1 VKPRTIPFLGLL
13 LCLAAPPAPAAPHFG
28 KISGVVVDPGGT
40 PQMGASV
47 VITAESLLFSSPIE
61 LLTNDRGHFLSQ
73 GLMPGSYSVRVTL
86 AGFLPVMEQHIRV
99 TDQQTTLLQI
109 ALGSMFSSLEGLRRQ
124 PNQQAAA
131 SDEWTWVLR
140 TTSAIRPVLRWQDGE
155 AVLDDQLTSA
165 ERARRQQPRGRVEL
179 TSGSHH
185 PGSISNQADSPGT
198 AIAYDQAL
206 GTGRLLFAGQ
216 VSYESASPS
225 GGFATEWLPSGDSST
240 GSVTNVVVRESRL
253 GPQGPTFRGLRL
265 DHESQ
270 FAVGDRISIRYGAE
284 YVLAGFEGTAAA
296 LHPRGEIVVQIA
308 PDWQAS
314 AIVATRPW
322 HDSATSAGALGSA
335 LDSLDAFPTLLIRN
349 GRPVLDSDMHEEVAL
364 QHAVG
369 RNASIETAA
378 FHDRS
383 THTAVFGRG
392 NVSNGDFL
400 QDFFSDAFA
409 YDAGVS
415 SSWGT
420 RLAYRQKFWENFD
433 TTLAY
438 AYAGALAP
446 DAYVATGDLRAALRT
461 RYRHSLAARISG
473 RTPRLGTQF
482 TAAYKWINGAI
493 ISRQDAYGEAFL
505 HLDPNLNFTVRQPLP
520 SFIPGHM
527 EALADFGNLLS
538 QGYIPIETHDGRVLL
553 VPAYRSFRGGFSFQF

>member
-1 VKPRTIPFLGLL
+1 VNSRAIPFLSLL
-13 LCLAAPPAPAAPHFG
+13 LCLAALPASAALHSG

-47 VITAESLLFSSPIE
+47 VITPENLLFSSPIE

-73 GLMPGSYSVRVTL
+73 GLLPGMYSARATL
-86 AGFLPVMEQHIRV
+86 AGFLPAIQQHIRI
-99 TDQQTTLLQI
+99 TDQQTTLVQI
-109 ALGSMFSSLEGLRRQ
+109 ALGSVFSSLEGLRRQ
-124 PNQQAAA
+124 PNQQAA
-131 SDEWTWVLR
+131 SDEWAWVLR
-140 TTSAIRPVLRWQDGE
+140 TTSATRPVLRWEDGE
-155 AVLDDQLTSA
+155 AVIGDQLSSA
-165 ERARRQQPRGRVEL
+165 EKARRRQPHGRVEL

-185 PGSISNQADSPGT
+185 PGSVSNLADSPGT
-198 AIAYDQAL
+198 AIAYDQAA

-216 VSYESASPS
+216 FSYESASPS
-225 GGFATEWLPSGDSST
+225 GGFATQWLPGGDSGT
-240 GSVTNVVVRESRL
+240 GSVTNVVVRESHL
-253 GPQGPTFRGLRL
+253 GPQGPIFRGLLL
-265 DHESQ
+265 DHQSQ
-270 FAVGDRISIRYGAE
+270 FAVGDRVSIRYGVE
-284 YVLAGFEGTAAA
+284 YVVAGFEGTAAA
-296 LHPRGEIVVQIA
+296 LHPRGEIALQIA
-308 PDWQAS
+308 PGWQAS

-322 HDSATSAGALGSA
+322 QDSAASLGALEST
-335 LDSLDAFPTLLIRN
+335 LDSLDAFPTLLLRN
-349 GRPVLDSDMHEEVAL
+349 ARPVLESDLHEEIAL
-364 QHAVG
+364 EHAFG
-369 RNASIETAA
+369 RNANIETAV

-392 NVSNGDFL
+392 NVSGGDFL

-420 RLAYRQKFWENFD
+420 RLAYRQRFWENFD
-433 TTLAY
+433 ATLAY

-446 DAYVATGDLRAALRT
+446 GAVVVTGDLRDALRT

-473 RTPRLGTQF
+473 RYPRLGTQL
-482 TAAYKWINGAI
+482 TAAYKWINGPI

-505 HLDPNLNFTVRQPLP
+505 HLDPNLNLTVRQPLP